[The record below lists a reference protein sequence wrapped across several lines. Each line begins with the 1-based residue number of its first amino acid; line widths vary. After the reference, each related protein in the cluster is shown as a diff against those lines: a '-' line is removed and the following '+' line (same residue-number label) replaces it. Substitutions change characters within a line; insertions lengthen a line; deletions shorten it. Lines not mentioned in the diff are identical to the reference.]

1 MIQILKLIRY
11 KNLLFLALTQYA
23 MHQFVVVPLLQKF
36 GFEYFEA
43 GISLWL
49 LLVASVSIAAA
60 GYAINDYFDV
70 KIDRINRPTKIL
82 VGETISKQQA
92 MLLHQVLTGIGVVC
106 GLVLAYL
113 VQSFTVAFLFLVI
126 PGLLWFYSAS
136 YKRQFLT
143 GNLVVALNAGL
154 SVLAVAIVAIADLN
168 SEFADLIFRTT
179 IPAEIYTWVG
189 GFAVF
194 AFAFTLIREIVK
206 DLQDV
211 EGDREMECRT
221 MAIVWGAKKTKLFL
235 FALLAIACALMWYVV
250 LKEIPFEGSLT
261 MKYSFFGITLPLFV
275 FSYLLIKA
283 QHPIAYAQL
292 STLLKYCMLIG
303 LLYSLMFNYLLAS
316 KFEFPMFNLFL
327 IK

>member
-154 SVLAVAIVAIADLN
+154 SVLVVAIVAIADLN

-235 FALLAIACALMWYVV
+235 FALLA
-250 LKEIPFEGSLT
+250 K
-261 MKYSFFGITLPLFV
+261 
-275 FSYLLIKA
+275 
-283 QHPIAYAQL
+283 
-292 STLLKYCMLIG
+292 IG
-303 LLYSLMFNYLLAS
+303 RAS
-316 KFEFPMFNLFL
+316 CRGRVY
-327 IK
+327 I